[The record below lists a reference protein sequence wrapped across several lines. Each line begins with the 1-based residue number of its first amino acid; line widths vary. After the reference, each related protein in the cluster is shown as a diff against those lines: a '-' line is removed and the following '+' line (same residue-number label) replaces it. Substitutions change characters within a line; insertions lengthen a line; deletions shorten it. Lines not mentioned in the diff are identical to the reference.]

1 MELGRRAAV
10 LRRFTGFKEEKRS
23 EPSQKLMGKGHRLAS
38 SQLTFFSQPGDFLIL
53 SPAASEL
60 CLPLESSL

>member
-1 MELGRRAAV
+1 MELGRREAV
-10 LRRFTGFKEEKRS
+10 LRRSTGFKEEMRS
-23 EPSQKLMGKGHRLAS
+23 EPSPKLIGIGHRLAS
-38 SQLTFFSQPGDFLIL
+38 SQLTFFSQPEDFLIL

>member
-1 MELGRRAAV
+1 MELGRREAV
-10 LRRFTGFKEEKRS
+10 LRRFTGFNELRS
-23 EPSQKLMGKGHRLAS
+23 EPSPKLTGIGHRLAS
-38 SQLTFFSQPGDFLIL
+38 SQLTFFSQPEDFLIL